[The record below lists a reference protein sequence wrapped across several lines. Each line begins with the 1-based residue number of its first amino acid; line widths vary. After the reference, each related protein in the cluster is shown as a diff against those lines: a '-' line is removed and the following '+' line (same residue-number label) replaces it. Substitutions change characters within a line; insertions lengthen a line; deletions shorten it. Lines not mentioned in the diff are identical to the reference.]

1 MSTPQTTTAQIRFR
15 RLQSPSKAS
24 VGAGWLALPRV
35 RFHDAFTGTSYET
48 QEPSRGRCD
57 AKLDYT
63 LYELPREMSRTLA
76 AGTSIDGVAEGLN
89 PALLKNEIAGLL
101 SDRKIN

>member
-1 MSTPQTTTAQIRFR
+1 MSTPQTTTAQIRSG

-24 VGAGWLALPRV
+24 VGERWLVLPRV
-35 RFHDAFTGTSYET
+35 RFHDAFTGTSYEA
-48 QEPSRGRCD
+48 QKPARGRCD

-63 LYELPREMSRTLA
+63 LRQLPREISQTSA
-76 AGTSIDGVAEGLN
+76 TGTSIDGVAEGLN
-89 PALLKNEIAGLL
+89 PALLKKEIAGLL